1 MDDVVGIMVTWMES
15 QIQVMQCGNK
25 TCLLFRSGWQEWLF
39 TPGIVLLG
47 SSKIKRTIEM
57 LLRRPNFR
65 LGSWFRRAIAIQAV
79 KKGMKESH
87 KAKDMLSTKFN
98 KS

>member
-79 KKGMKESH
+79 KKRNEREPQSKRY
-87 KAKDMLSTKFN
+87 ALN
-98 KS
+98 KIQ

>member
-57 LLRRPNFR
+57 LLRHPQFPCRQLIPPCYSYSSSEKRNER
-65 LGSWFRRAIAIQAV
+65 EPQSKRYALNKIQ
-79 KKGMKESH
+79 
-87 KAKDMLSTKFN
+87 
-98 KS
+98 